1 MRTWGAGTRSDRPAE
16 RTVVSQTIRAPR
28 GVKDILPPD
37 ARRFE
42 SILRETEEILL
53 LGGFQKV
60 LLPIFESVALFT
72 RSIGDETDIVEKE
85 MYTFQDKGGDVFAL
99 RPEGTASLLR
109 AAIEHRLADQS
120 RLSRLYYSGPM
131 FRHERP
137 QAGRLRQFHQVGAE
151 ILGPLTP
158 SDDVDLI
165 ALVHRMATQFRIPD
179 WTLLLNNMGC
189 PMCRPA
195 YREALVAYLK
205 SHFEELCPSCQRRT
219 GTNPLRVLDCKV
231 PSCQP
236 ILEKAP
242 KITDFLCERSRV
254 HYDRVKEELDILGI
268 PFKEEPRLVRGL
280 DYYTETTFEFT
291 SGALGAQSTWAAGG
305 RYDGLSKDL
314 GGPDM
319 PGVGFAAGIERLWLL
334 REAAG
339 TLPGEGLPP
348 VWVTV
353 FPLAPVA
360 RPQAI
365 RLVTGLREAGIPAVG
380 LFSDQKIKAAFRQA
394 ERDRSRFLAF
404 IGEDE
409 LQSDTVQIKDL
420 VKGEQ
425 VSFPLGDTLEMARR
439 IRMSLL
445 PGE

>member
-1 MRTWGAGTRSDRPAE
+1 MRTWEARTRSGRPAE
-16 RTVVSQTIRAPR
+16 RTVVSQPIRAPR

-42 SILRETEEILL
+42 SVLRDAEEILL

-60 LLPIFESVALFT
+60 LLPLFESVSLFT

-120 RLSRLYYSGPM
+120 RLSRLFYSGPM

-195 YREALVAYLK
+195 YREALVDYLK

-236 ILEKAP
+236 ILAKAP
-242 KITDFLCERSRV
+242 KITDFLCDRSRV
-254 HYDRVKEELDILGI
+254 LYDRVKEELVILGI
-268 PFKEEPRLVRGL
+268 PFREEPRLVRGL

-314 GGPDM
+314 GGPNM

-334 REAAG
+334 RDAAG

-365 RLVTGLREAGIPAVG
+365 RLVTALREAGIPAVG
-380 LFSDQKIKAAFRQA
+380 LFSDQKIKSAFRQA

-425 VSFPLGDTLEMARR
+425 ASFPLGDTLEMARR

>member
-1 MRTWGAGTRSDRPAE
+1 MTQP
-16 RTVVSQTIRAPR
+16 IRAPR
-28 GVKDILPPD
+28 GVKDIIPPD
-37 ARRFE
+37 AKRFE
-42 SILRETEEILL
+42 GLLRETEEILL

-60 LLPIFESVALFT
+60 LLPLFESVALFT
-72 RSIGDETDIVEKE
+72 RSIGGETDIVEKE
-85 MYTFQDKGGDVFAL
+85 MYTFQDKGGDTFAL

-109 AAIEHRLADQS
+109 AAIEHRLADTS
-120 RLSRLYYSGPM
+120 RVSRLYYSGPM

-137 QAGRLRQFHQVGAE
+137 QAGRLRQFYQVGAE
-151 ILGPLTP
+151 ILGQLTP

-165 ALVHRMATQFRIPD
+165 AIIHRMAIQFRIPE

-189 PMCRPA
+189 PQCRPA
-195 YREALVAYLK
+195 YRTALVGYLK
-205 SHFEELCPSCQRRT
+205 DHFEDLCPTCRRRT
-219 GTNPLRVLDCKV
+219 GTNPFRVLDCKV

-236 ILEKAP
+236 VLEKAP
-242 KITDFLCERSRV
+242 RITDFLCDRSRA
-254 HYDRVKEELDILGI
+254 HYDRVREELDVLEI
-268 PFKEEPRLVRGL
+268 PFRLEPRLVRGL

-334 REAAG
+334 RESAG
-339 TLPGEGLPP
+339 TLPGAGLAP

-353 FPLAPVA
+353 FPLTPLA
-360 RPQAI
+360 RPQAL
-365 RLVTGLREAGIPAVG
+365 RLVTALREAGIPTAG
-380 LFSDQKIKAAFRQA
+380 LFTDQKIKAAFRQA
-394 ERDRSRFLAF
+394 EHDRSRFLAF

-409 LQSDTVQIKDL
+409 VESDTVQLKDL

-425 VSFPLGDTLEMARR
+425 VSFPLGDTLEMAKR

-445 PGE
+445 PAEKERSGS

>member
-1 MRTWGAGTRSDRPAE
+1 MNQP
-16 RTVVSQTIRAPR
+16 IRAPR
-28 GVKDILPPD
+28 GVKDIIPPD
-37 ARRFE
+37 AMRFE
-42 SILRETEEILL
+42 GILRETEEILL

-60 LLPIFESVALFT
+60 LLPLFESASLFT
-72 RSIGDETDIVEKE
+72 RSIGGETDIVEKE
-85 MYTFQDKGGDVFAL
+85 MYTFQDKGGETFAL

-109 AAIEHRLADQS
+109 AAIEHRLADISRVS
-120 RLSRLYYSGPM
+120 RLFYSGPM

-137 QAGRLRQFHQVGAE
+137 QAGRLRQFYQVGAE

-165 ALVHRMATQFRIPD
+165 AIIHRMAVQFRIPE

-189 PMCRPA
+189 PRCRPA
-195 YREALVAYLK
+195 YRTALVGYLK
-205 SHFEELCPSCQRRT
+205 DHFGELCPTCQRRM
-219 GTNPLRVLDCKV
+219 GTNPFRVLDCKV
-231 PSCQP
+231 PACQP
-236 ILEKAP
+236 VLEKAP
-242 KITDFLCERSRV
+242 RITDYLCDRSRA
-254 HYDRVKEELDILGI
+254 HYDRVREELDVLEI
-268 PFKEEPRLVRGL
+268 PYRPEPRLVRGL

-334 REAAG
+334 REAAR
-339 TLPGEGLPP
+339 TLPGAGLPP
-348 VWVTV
+348 IWVTV
-353 FPLAPVA
+353 FPLAPLA
-360 RPQAI
+360 RPKAL
-365 RLVTGLREAGIPAVG
+365 RLVTALREAGIPAVG
-380 LFSDQKIKAAFRQA
+380 LFTDQKIKAAFRQA
-394 ERDRSRFLAF
+394 EHDRSRFLAF

-409 LQSDTVQIKDL
+409 VESDTVQLKDL

-425 VSFPLGDTLEMARR
+425 VSVPLGDTLEIARR

-445 PGE
+445 PEEKEHSGSV